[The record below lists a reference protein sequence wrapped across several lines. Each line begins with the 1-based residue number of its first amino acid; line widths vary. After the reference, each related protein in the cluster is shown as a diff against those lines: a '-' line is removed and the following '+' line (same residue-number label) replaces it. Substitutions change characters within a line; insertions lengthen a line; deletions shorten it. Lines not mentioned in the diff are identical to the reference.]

1 MWSFKIAALSL
12 ALPVLAGC
20 GFEPVHA
27 QRSGAP
33 GPDDLTQVKIELIE
47 NRRGQELRNELLDR
61 FNPDG
66 KPSEPRYRLRVQL
79 READA
84 PVAID
89 KDGTVSR
96 SSLGIYAAYTLIS
109 VPDGK
114 VVLQGTSTAFKG
126 YGVITNSYATLVGK
140 QDAERLTLRA
150 LADDI
155 TDRVSIY
162 FHRQPTAQ
170 SGAAQ

>member
-1 MWSFKIAALSL
+1 MLPRAFSLRSRLAAAYPAVDTYRSELASTYSRLGWLSSNRGRNAESVEAFQKAL
-12 ALPVLAGC
+12 ALLETLA
-20 GFEPVHA
+20 A
-27 QRSGAP
+27 A
-33 GPDDLTQVKIELIE
+33 D
-47 NRRGQELRNELLDR
+47 
-61 FNPDG
+61 
-66 KPSEPRYRLRVQL
+66 PSEPRYRLRVQL

-96 SSLGIYAAYTLIS
+96 SSLGIYAAYSLIS

-114 VVLQGTSTAFKG
+114 VVLQGTSTGFKG

-155 TDRVSIY
+155 TGRVSIY